1 MAVRYLFETPS
12 LGDFDLNLDRF
23 TAQQKNN
30 PYYLPWA
37 MRGILE
43 DKGVLES
50 RHFTHEIL
58 KLRKQYEDWEPAS
71 KAMKEVK
78 FQLEPLRDAI
88 LSVRSK
94 L

>member
-1 MAVRYLFETPS
+1 MAVRYLFETPT
-12 LGDFDLNLDRF
+12 LGAFDLNMDRF
-23 TAQQKNN
+23 VAQQKHN

-50 RHFTHEIL
+50 RHFAYEIL
-58 KLRKQYEDWEPAS
+58 KLRKQYDEWEPAS

-78 FQLEPLRDAI
+78 LQLEPLKDAI
-88 LSVRSK
+88 LGVKSK